1 MRLVLGLKVSPQA
14 MKPPL
19 LMADAVASGGPR
31 VDDATYA
38 RNALVAARDAARC
51 AIFTLNTEQR
61 K

>member
-1 MRLVLGLKVSPQA
+1 MWLALEPKVSQQA
-14 MKPPL
+14 RKPPL
-19 LMADAVASGGPR
+19 LMADAVASGGSR

-51 AIFTLNTEQR
+51 VMFTLNMEQR